1 MFKYDDYDYESLL
14 NDPAVDPDSADAL
27 YALAQFCRT
36 GKGCPASEVAY
47 QKYLQRAADEG
58 NAQAKAELD
67 AAAVQKPML
76 DTVDISALSLGE
88 LIAAADDSK
97 ADALVPAA
105 RRALEL
111 NDTARAVRY
120 FKQALDFMSTG
131 AYVYTDEEAQDIC
144 MTLAHIM
151 ESDAYNDEKAATH
164 YYGMAQEFGSTEAA
178 RILEQRYRT
187 GTGAAQDN
195 AQADAYGLIAARN
208 GNAVDKLSCAVSLM
222 EHGKNVDAA
231 LLLEEAAKAAPDTD
245 TANVV
250 ALMQVQL
257 GQKKATPELLDWAWR
272 TLYLNMK
279 DAFEVTFQLDMPE
292 NVKQACVKAVFEKIY
307 NCRHS
312 TPEDALNAGLSMTF
326 GHAFFIM
333 CYLDDAATVAF
344 PWAHYCAQNMAPD
357 ENEQVRAIVLHDCG
371 HCYLYGTGT
380 PQDIPQAIACLNEAA
395 ELGCSPAQEKLGKL
409 YLHGTCV
416 EQDTKKGVELLT
428 KSANQGSVAAMREL
442 GLYYFSESDGDNA
455 GQWLLKGAQAGSGLC
470 ARILGEGCVY
480 DSDAGEED
488 YRKGLEWYNKAV
500 ELGDVY
506 ALVEIGICYA
516 NGWGVP
522 QDEAKAF
529 SYFLQAAEKNLVA
542 GCARAGTAYM
552 TGNGTETDYKRGR
565 ELLQRAIALAEKSEN
580 SHIMAHDKTAKIEA
594 ELSDENASLAYAEL
608 GIAYALG
615 AGAEKDPVKARSY
628 CEKAYAL
635 GDKSGV
641 AAMSLYMLYREGIG
655 VDVDYSKAMQYL
667 KESKE
672 AGNKTA
678 IDEYKNLKNDNVLG
692 KYIPKSKEEE
702 MEEAAKME
710 RSLKSYE
717 KWLGILKKYLLP
729 AVIYFLAYSFVL
741 KNLAKVP
748 VLGTLLT
755 LLYMIS
761 AYGGVALFFVWG
773 IVMTFGMPCKI
784 SEVEREYKRRKKEK
798 K

>member
-88 LIAAADDSK
+88 LIAAADDGK

-164 YYGMAQEFGSTEAA
+164 YYGMAQELGSVEAA
-178 RILEQRYRT
+178 RILELRYRT

-208 GNAVDKLSCAVSLM
+208 GNAVDKLSGAVSLM

-245 TANVV
+245 TANIV

-257 GQKKATPELLDWAWR
+257 GQRKATPELLDWAWN
-272 TLYLNMK
+272 TLYLSVE
-279 DAFEVTFQLDMPE
+279 DTFKVVFRLDMPE
-292 NVKQACVKAVFEKIY
+292 NIKQACVKALFEKIY
-307 NCRHS
+307 DCRHS
-312 TPEDALNAGLSMTF
+312 TPEDAMDAGLSMKF
-326 GHAFFIM
+326 GRAFIIM
-333 CYLDDAATVAF
+333 CYLDNDTVAEF
-344 PWAHYCAQNMAPD
+344 PWARYCVQNIAEAGELFKAP
-357 ENEQVRAIVLHDCG
+357 ALYTCG
-371 HCYLYGTGT
+371 YCYLYALGT
-380 PQDIPQAIACLNEAA
+380 PQDIPQAIAYLKEAA
-395 ELGCSPAQEKLGKL
+395 ELDYFPAQDQLGKL

-416 EQDTKKGVELLT
+416 EQDTEKGVDLLT
-428 KSANQGSVAAMREL
+428 KSANHGSNTAIREL
-442 GLYYFSESDGDNA
+442 WLYYFSEGDWNNA
-455 GQWLLKGAQAGSGLC
+455 VQWLTKGVQAGSGLC

-480 DSDAGEED
+480 DSDVGEED

-500 ELGDVY
+500 ELGDPY
-506 ALVEIGICYA
+506 ALVEIGSCYL

-522 QDEAKAF
+522 KDQEKAL

-542 GCARAGTAYM
+542 GCARAAWCYLEGIGTKK
-552 TGNGTETDYKRGR
+552 DYKRGH
-565 ELLQRAIALAEKSEN
+565 ELLQRAIALAEDS
-580 SHIMAHDKTAKIEA
+580 AHPHARVYIKATQAWLPLDDDTGAFA
-594 ELSDENASLAYAEL
+594 YSLLGKVYFLGEGVVSNYEKARACYERACEL
-608 GIAYALG
+608 GDEDGYA
-615 AGAEKDPVKARSY
+615 AFS
-628 CEKAYAL
+628 
-635 GDKSGV
+635 
-641 AAMSLYMLYREGIG
+641 MYMLYKEGKDG
-655 VDVDYSKAMQYL
+655 VVDYNTAMQYL
-667 KESKE
+667 QKAKD
-672 AGNKTA
+672 AGNQNA
-678 IDEYKNLKNDNVLG
+678 IEEYKSLKAKDVLG
-692 KYIPKSKEEE
+692 KYMPPTKEDETE
-702 MEEAAKME
+702 KAAKME
-710 RSLKSYE
+710 RSLKIYE
-717 KWLGILKKYLLP
+717 KWSGILKKYLLP
-729 AVIYFLAYSFVL
+729 AVIYLVVYSIFLVH
-741 KNLAKVP
+741 LAKVP
-748 VLGTLLT
+748 VLGTLLR
-755 LLYMIS
+755 LLFAIS
-761 AYGGVALFFVWG
+761 AYGGGIICMAWAVVAF
-773 IVMTFGMPCKI
+773 FGMPCKMT
-784 SEVEREYKRRKKEK
+784 EVEREYKRRKKAK